1 MANRMLMVTIVS
13 PIAISGDTS
22 AIVFERS
29 ARFSSTNCMGGLLR
43 LERTSAHQQPELL
56 AAGVSGG
63 EWRREMA
70 MEHHRDAVG
79 DFGEF
84 VEILAGHQHGGAAG
98 GEIEQC
104 LP

>member
-13 PIAISGDTS
+13 PIAIKGDTS

-43 LERTSAHQQPELL
+43 LKRTSAHQQPELL
-56 AAGVSGG
+56 AGGVCCG
-63 EWRREMA
+63 EWRREA
-70 MEHHRDAVG
+70 AVEHHGDAVG

-84 VEILAGHQHGGAAG
+84 VEILAGHQHGGAG
-98 GEIEQC
+98 SSEI
-104 LP
+104 